1 MTGTILIVEDE
12 TLAAMELQETLER
25 MGHRVPETIASGD
38 EVLAAVMRHRPDL
51 VIMDI
56 HLRSYI
62 DGIDAVS
69 RLRMVSSVPVIYV
82 TAYPA
87 RSVLDRAMHTSP
99 VDYLEKPIDDARLR
113 ESVERALSGRQ
124 AALA

>member
-12 TLAAMELQETLER
+12 PLAAMDMQESLER
-25 MGHRVPETIASGD
+25 MGHAVVGILASGD
-38 EVLAAVMRHRPDL
+38 EVPAAVLSLRPDV

-56 HLRSYI
+56 HLKSYI

-69 RLRMVSSVPVIYV
+69 RIRLLSDVPVIYV

-87 RSVLDRAMHTSP
+87 RCLMDRAMKTAP
-99 VDYLEKPIDDARLR
+99 AAYLEKPID
-113 ESVERALSGRQ
+113 ESLLKSCIEKALSDLQ
-124 AALA
+124 PV